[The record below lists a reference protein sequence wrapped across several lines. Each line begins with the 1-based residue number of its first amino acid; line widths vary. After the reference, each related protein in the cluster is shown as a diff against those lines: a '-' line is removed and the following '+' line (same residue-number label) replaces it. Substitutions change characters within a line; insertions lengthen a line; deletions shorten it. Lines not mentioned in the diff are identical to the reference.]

1 MSMNMN
7 MSKSL
12 MDDNNVGRTLSKY
25 LRHLAENIRQ
35 DGFVLVSDVIDYFK
49 KYNKMVTEEQLGNVC
64 QTDKK
69 MRFSLKEINGKRY
82 IRANNGHSL
91 TTVDEVQLC
100 EQITEENIPEEAIH
114 GTTVE
119 AWEIIKNE
127 GLKRMGRQSIHMACG
142 LPSESSV
149 VKSGIRKS
157 STIYI
162 WIDVLAAMN
171 QDKIQFSITENGVI
185 CTRHLIH
192 PRFFSCVKN
201 VVTGDILMGKEPLV
215 R

>member
-1 MSMNMN
+1 MNMN
-7 MSKSL
+7 MSSSL

-35 DGFVLVSDVIDYFK
+35 DGFVLVSDVIDYFF

-127 GLKRMGRQSIHMACG
+127 GLKRMGRQSIHMAYG
-142 LPSESSV
+142 LPSKSSD
-149 VKSGIRKS
+149 VKSGIRES
-157 STIYI
+157 SMIYI
-162 WIDVLAAMN
+162 WVDVRAAMN
-171 QDKIQFSITENGVI
+171 QCKIPFFITENGVI
-185 CTRHLIH
+185 CTPNLIP

-201 VVTGDILMGKEPLV
+201 QKTGEILLREEH
-215 R
+215 